1 VPELTAE
8 LVALNVDVI
17 VSLGAVGAQTAGK
30 ASTRGSLVRR
40 SDRSD
45 FRRVAASLERPGG
58 NVTGI
63 ASFDPQQA
71 RKQFEL
77 LKRVSAFPLSA
88 GHSGRCFAVMSSS
101 PAMLIWSPKRSVFSA
116 QRVHRAD

>member
-1 VPELTAE
+1 
-8 LVALNVDVI
+8 
-17 VSLGAVGAQTAGK
+17 
-30 ASTRGSLVRR
+30 
-40 SDRSD
+40 
-45 FRRVAASLERPGG
+45 VAASLERPGG

-88 GHSGRCFAVMSSS
+88 GHPGRCFAVMSSS

-116 QRVHRAD
+116 QRVHRLEATSPHLMISGAIAKGALCRQWAFRHHTQSQGAA